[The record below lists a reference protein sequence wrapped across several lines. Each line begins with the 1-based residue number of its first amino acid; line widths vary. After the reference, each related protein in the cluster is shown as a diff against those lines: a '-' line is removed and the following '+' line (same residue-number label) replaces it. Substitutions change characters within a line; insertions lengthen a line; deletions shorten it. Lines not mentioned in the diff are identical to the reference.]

1 MELTTLT
8 IGTHRFLLRVDV
20 DVDAFQSE
28 LLAMVRDGGGV
39 IEIPTAG
46 TDRVDALVTPG
57 VPLLFEH
64 RPISEDG
71 SDSGWSVSVPYS
83 PWDEF
88 DTFYA

>member
-20 DVDAFQSE
+20 DIDAFQAE
-28 LLAMVRDGGGV
+28 LLATVRDGGGV

-64 RPISEDG
+64 RHISEDG
-71 SDSGWSVSVPYS
+71 ADSDWNGSTPFV

-88 DTFYA
+88 DTYLA